1 MECTHSE
8 LKTLPDMIMN
18 AYKKKSYVIFW
29 RKGELESQRKEVK
42 ERLENVVKWFRVS
55 AFTSPLRCEV
65 YSDENS
71 Q

>member
-1 MECTHSE
+1 MECMRSK

-18 AYKKKSYVIFW
+18 AYKKKSCVIFW
-29 RKGELESQRKEVK
+29 RNGELESQRKEVK

-55 AFTSPLRCEV
+55 AFASPLRSEA
-65 YSDENS
+65 YSDEDS